1 MCCTLRRASCYH
13 PPFTGFDRQ
22 LGETVGKA
30 GSRHR
35 RSTMWI
41 DGSAKGHAPRRM
53 AGGMIA
59 ATSTT
64 GLIAMNKRF
73 PLLMLTLVLALPN
86 AVLAQQH
93 GSGVAAPPPTSAPAE
108 AKQFDFLIGQWELE
122 VKPKVNSLAAMIH
135 GAPKLVGSWKAWRG
149 FDGFGVEDELRVV
162 DASGNPMSLNQA
174 LRVYDRNQNR
184 WTIVGLDVYRARV
197 SNSTAQWQGGEM
209 RIDGTG
215 TDNEGKPYLS
225 RTRYFGIAPDAFRM
239 QQDRSSDNGQ
249 TWDEAT
255 LVIEARRV
263 AGTATR

>member
-1 MCCTLRRASCYH
+1 MNTKLS
-13 PPFTGFDRQ
+13 
-22 LGETVGKA
+22 
-30 GSRHR
+30 S
-35 RSTMWI
+35 
-41 DGSAKGHAPRRM
+41 
-53 AGGMIA
+53 
-59 ATSTT
+59 
-64 GLIAMNKRF
+64 LI
-73 PLLMLTLVLALPN
+73 LMLVLALPN
-86 AVLAQQH
+86 AGFAQQH
-93 GSGVAAPPPTSAPAE
+93 GSGGAAPPTSAPAE

-149 FDGFGVEDELRVV
+149 FDGFGVEDELRIV

-209 RIDGTG
+209 RLDGNG
-215 TDNEGKPYLS
+215 TDSEGKPFLS
-225 RTRYFGIAPDAFRM
+225 RTRYFGITPDAFRM
-239 QQDRSSDNGQ
+239 QQDHSSDNGQ

-255 LVIEARRV
+255 LVIEAKRV

>member
-1 MCCTLRRASCYH
+1 
-13 PPFTGFDRQ
+13 
-22 LGETVGKA
+22 
-30 GSRHR
+30 
-35 RSTMWI
+35 MWI
-41 DGSAKGHAPRRM
+41 DGSAKARAPHCM

-64 GLIAMNKRF
+64 GLIAMNKKLS
-73 PLLMLTLVLALPN
+73 LLLLTVVLALPN
-86 AVLAQQH
+86 TGLAQQH
-93 GSGVAAPPPTSAPAE
+93 GSGGATPPPTSAPAE

-149 FDGFGVEDELRVV
+149 FDGFGVEDELRIV

-184 WTIVGLDVYRARV
+184 WTIVGLDIYRARI

-209 RIDGTG
+209 RLDSNG
-215 TDNEGKPYLS
+215 TDSEGKPYLS
-225 RTRYFGIAPDAFRM
+225 RTRYFGITADAFRM

-255 LVIEARRV
+255 LVIEAKRV
-263 AGTATR
+263 AATATR